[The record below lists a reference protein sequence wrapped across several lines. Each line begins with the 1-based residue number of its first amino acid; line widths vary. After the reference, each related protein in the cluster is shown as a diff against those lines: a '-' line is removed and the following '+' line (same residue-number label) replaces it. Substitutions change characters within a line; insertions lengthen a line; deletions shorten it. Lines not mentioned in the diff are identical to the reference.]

1 MTPLPAP
8 DRSALRRLAT
18 VLAIPIFFTL
28 ALPAQ
33 NPPPTLS
40 LMPVPASLSVSPG
53 RLPLDSTFSVST
65 PSFSDERLKGAIDRM
80 LKRLGNR
87 TGLVFSRTY
96 TKTNAGKLV
105 LDVASAGMR
114 VQGVEE
120 DEGYTLQATS
130 QQAILKAQTVV
141 GALRG
146 LETFLQLVDAASGDF
161 GLPLVQITDRP
172 RFPWR
177 GLLLDVSRHWQPVS
191 AIERTLDAM
200 SVVKLNVFHWH
211 LSDDQGFR
219 VESRRFPRL
228 HEMGSDGLYY
238 TQAEIREIVAY
249 ARDRGI
255 RVLPEF
261 DMPSHANAWFIGYP
275 ELASLPGPYA
285 FIHDYAVTTV
295 NFDPTKESTY
305 RFIDEFLGEMV
316 QLFPDK
322 DWHIGGDEVD
332 GFSWD
337 QSPHIQAF
345 MKRNSLKDNA
355 ALQASFNQRVVEI
368 LQKHGRR
375 MVGWDEILRPDL
387 RKDIIVQS
395 WQSSEAL
402 ASSAKMGFD
411 GFLSAPYYLD
421 KMERTS
427 KYYANDPLPADT
439 GLDGGQS
446 AHILGGEVCAWGEL
460 LSQENLDSRI
470 WPYSAAIAER
480 FSSPREVKSAED
492 MYRRLDAVSPD
503 LEAAGS
509 QHITNLDRTVRG
521 ISRREVPPFVETFFG
536 LVEPLRLG
544 AYREQ
549 RTITQLTPLTDL
561 GDIAI
566 ADPAPARRFADL
578 VNSFLLEVARRDLS
592 SDNSRDQVLQQF
604 QAWAALK
611 LQFQSLAGITLA
623 FRDAEG
629 TTADLAELS
638 AAGEEAVAFLKN
650 GIAPPSGWADRQTLL
665 LARARTAKGLLR
677 VAVVDAMEQLIAA
690 ANSLPRPNEQKQ

>member
-1 MTPLPAP
+1 MIPALHHH
-8 DRSALRRLAT
+8 RST
-18 VLAIPIFFTL
+18 VGLVIFVLFTL
-28 ALPAQ
+28 TLKAESA
-33 NPPPTLS
+33 PTLS
-40 LMPVPASLSVSPG
+40 LMPVPASLSIAPG
-53 RLPLDSTFSVST
+53 RMPIDSTFSVST
-65 PSFSDERLKGAIDRM
+65 PSFSDERLKGAIGRM
-80 LKRLGNR
+80 LWRLESR
-87 TGLVFSRTY
+87 TGLVFSPS
-96 TKTNAGKLV
+96 NPGKFV
-105 LDVASAGMR
+105 VDVASAGMK
-114 VQGVEE
+114 VQGIEE
-120 DEGYTLQATS
+120 DESYTLETTS
-130 QQAILKAQTVV
+130 QRAVLKAPTVV

-146 LETFLQLVDAASGDF
+146 LETFLQLVDADSAGF

-219 VESRRFPRL
+219 VESLRFPRL

-238 TQAEIREIVAY
+238 RQAEIREIVAY
-249 ARDRGI
+249 AHDRGI

-285 FIHDYAVTTV
+285 SIHEYAVTTV
-295 NFDPTKESTY
+295 NFDPSRERTY
-305 RFIDEFLGEMV
+305 RFIDKFVGEMT

-322 DWHIGGDEVD
+322 FWHIGGDEVD

-345 MKRNSLKDNA
+345 MKRNALQDNA
-355 ALQASFNQRVVEI
+355 ALQAHFNHRVVEI

-387 RKDIIVQS
+387 RKDIVVQS

-402 ASSAKMGFD
+402 ATSAKMGFD

-427 KYYANDPLPADT
+427 KYYANDPSDKA
-439 GLDGGQS
+439 LDSAQA

-460 LSQENLDSRI
+460 FSEENLDSRI

-480 FSSPREVKSAED
+480 FWSPREITNSED
-492 MYRRLDAVSPD
+492 MYRRLDTITLD

-509 QHITNLDRTVRG
+509 QHITNLEKAVRK
-521 ISRREVPPFVETFFG
+521 ISRSEVPPFVETFFG
-536 LVEPLRLG
+536 VVEPLRLG
-544 AYREQ
+544 TYREQ
-549 RTITQLTPLTDL
+549 HTITQLTPLAAL

-566 ADPAPARRFADL
+566 ADPVPARRFGYL
-578 VNSFLLEVARRDLS
+578 VNNYLLEVSHRDPS
-592 SDNSRDQVLQQF
+592 SESSREQILQQF
-604 QAWAALK
+604 RAWTALK
-611 LQFQSLAGITLA
+611 SQLQSLASITPA
-623 FRDAEG
+623 FHDAEG
-629 TTADLAELS
+629 VTTDLADLS
-638 AAGEEAVAFLKN
+638 TTGEEAVAFLKSDTV
-650 GIAPPSGWADRQTLL
+650 PPSDWADRQTLL
-665 LARARTAKGLLR
+665 LARAQTAKGLLR
-677 VAVVDAMEQLIAA
+677 VAVAVADAMEQLITA
-690 ANSLPRPNEQKQ
+690 ANNFPRRNGQK